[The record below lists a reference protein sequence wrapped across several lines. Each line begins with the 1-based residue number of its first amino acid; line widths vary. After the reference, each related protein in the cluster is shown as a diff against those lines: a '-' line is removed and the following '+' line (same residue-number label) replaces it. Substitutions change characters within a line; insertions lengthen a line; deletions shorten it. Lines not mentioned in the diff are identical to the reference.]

1 MKHTTQVAL
10 LATLMAATASAQ
22 DVTVTSTTLAQDW
35 KQDTPGFTKASL
47 APITEFLAID
57 ASKLGSDKL
66 SMHLYGWGMKD
77 MQDQSALGGKSA
89 GNLTYG
95 YLQYSFDRANAE
107 IKAGRFTVNQGV
119 GNEQVDGV
127 AARTDLKGG
136 FYVSAFGGTPVIF
149 KNLSNMPQSDLTLQR
164 DIIFGARLA
173 WRIPKSG
180 ELGLSYLE
188 DGSTPGSNLP
198 TQTVDYT
205 RRQVGA
211 DLRFSCSSYF
221 DFSGRTVFDVANHPA
236 VLPGADARPKIAE
249 HDYQATVRFSDTLTA
264 TGNFVERNFYAY
276 FAGSTLPS
284 LFNMNE
290 KGLFRATGGNVTWG
304 VTTGLQVVADIRRTE
319 RELYGNTTRA
329 GADLRYKFGSANL
342 MVGAGYHKVNAFH
355 VQMVDEQV
363 AAFSLTHSEERAW
376 AIYEKGNFS
385 ASLDGIVFHYTD
397 AEINPSLNGKGTE
410 TQLVGSLGYK
420 LGEAL
425 KVSGDLSMADTA
437 FYSKQV
443 MGLVRLEYRFGF
455 ASKGGK

>member
-57 ASKLGSDKL
+57 ASKLGSEKL

-77 MQDQSALGGKSA
+77 MQDQSAIGGKSA

-107 IKAGRFTVNQGV
+107 LKAGRFTVNQGV

-127 AARTDLKGG
+127 SARTDLKGG
-136 FYVSAFGGTPVIF
+136 FYVSAFGGTPVVF
-149 KNLSNMPQSDLTLQR
+149 KNLSNLPQDQITLQR
-164 DIIFGARLA
+164 DVIFGGRLA
-173 WRIPKSG
+173 WRMPKTG
-180 ELGLSYLE
+180 ELGVSFLE
-188 DGSTPGSNLP
+188 DGSQPASDLTN
-198 TQTVDYT
+198 QAADYT

-211 DLRFSCSSYF
+211 DIRLSPTSYF
-221 DFSGRTVFDVANHPA
+221 DFSGRTVFDVAKHPDA
-236 VLPGADARPKIAE
+236 LPGMDAHPKIAE

-276 FAGSTLPS
+276 FAGSTMPS

-304 VTTGLQVVADIRRTE
+304 VTTGLQLVADLRRTD
-319 RELYGNTTRA
+319 RELYGSTTRA
-329 GADLRYKFGSANL
+329 GADLRYKFDSANL
-342 MVGAGYHKVNAFH
+342 MVGAGYHKVNAFN
-355 VQMVDEQV
+355 VAMVDQQV
-363 AAFSLTHSEERAW
+363 PAFSLTHSEARAW
-376 AIYEKGNFS
+376 AIYEKGNLS

-397 AEINPSLNGKGTE
+397 ADLNPSLNGKGTE

-420 LGEAL
+420 LGEAF
-425 KVSGDLSMADTA
+425 KVSGDLSVADTA
-437 FYSKQV
+437 IYTKQV